1 MIEIDLKR
9 LLKRQVVGERIFLS
23 LSFLALVIVLSSL
36 IVLIVDVIADG
47 HSRLS
52 LQFLTGFPSRKPEE
66 AGILVPLVGSIYMIF
81 LTGLFALPLGVGA
94 AIYLEAYA
102 PKNWFSSLVELNIA
116 NLAAVPSIIYGLLG
130 LELFVRMMGLGRSLI
145 AGALTMALLLQPVII
160 IVSREAIRSI
170 PTSIWEASFA
180 LGATRWQTIRN
191 QILPL
196 AMPGI
201 MTGTILSFSRAIGET
216 APLITMGALTYI
228 AFLPDGIFSPF
239 TVLPIQ
245 IFNWVSRPQKGF
257 MVNAAAGIIILLIIL
272 ILLNSLAVWLR
283 NKFQRRLN
291 W

>member
-1 MIEIDLKR
+1 MIDIDIKR
-9 LLKRQVVGERIFLS
+9 LLKKQVIGERIFLS
-23 LSFLALVIVLSSL
+23 LSFLAMIVVLLSLAIL
-36 IVLIVDVIADG
+36 IIDVIADG
-47 HSRLS
+47 YSRLS
-52 LQFLTGFPSRKPEE
+52 LQFLMSFPSRKPEE
-66 AGILVPLVGSIYMIF
+66 AGILAPLIGSIYMII
-81 LTGLFALPLGVGA
+81 LTGIFALPLGVGA

-102 PKNWFSSLVELNIA
+102 PKNWLSNLVELNIA

-130 LELFVRMMGLGRSLI
+130 LELFVRLMGLGRSLV

-180 LGATRWQTIRN
+180 IGATRWQTIRH

-228 AFLPDGIFSPF
+228 AFLPDSLLSPF

-257 MVNAAAGIIILLIIL
+257 LINAAAGIIILLIIL
-272 ILLNSLAVWLR
+272 ILMNSLAVWLR
-283 NKFQRRLN
+283 NRFQKRLN

>member
-23 LSFLALVIVLSSL
+23 LSFLALIVVLLSL
-36 IVLIVDVIADG
+36 IVLIIDVIADG

>member
-9 LLKRQVVGERIFLS
+9 LLKKQVIGERIFLS
-23 LSFLALVIVLSSL
+23 LSFLALIVVLLSL
-36 IVLIVDVIADG
+36 VVLIIDVIADG

-52 LQFLTGFPSRKPEE
+52 LQFLLGFPSRKPEE
-66 AGILVPLVGSIYMIF
+66 AGILVPLVGSIYMII
-81 LTGLFALPLGVGA
+81 LTGIFALPLGVGA

-170 PTSIWEASFA
+170 PISIWEASFA

-201 MTGTILSFSRAIGET
+201 MTGAILAFSRAIGET

-228 AFLPDGIFSPF
+228 AFLPDSIFSPF

-257 MVNAAAGIIILLIIL
+257 MVNAAAGIIVLLVIL

-283 NKFQRRLN
+283 NKLQRRLN

>member
-1 MIEIDLKR
+1 MIDLDVKKI
-9 LLKRQVVGERIFLS
+9 LKKQILGERIFVS
-23 LSFLALVIVLSSL
+23 ASFLALVVVLLSL
-36 IVLIVDVIADG
+36 LLLILDVIADG
-47 HSRLS
+47 HSRVG
-52 LQFLTGFPSRKPEE
+52 LQFLLGFPSRKPQE
-66 AGILVPLVGSIYMIF
+66 AGILIPLVGSIYMII
-81 LTGLFALPLGVGA
+81 LTGIFALPLGVGA

-102 PKNWFSSLVELNIA
+102 PKNWFSDLVELNIA

-130 LELFVRMMGLGRSLI
+130 LEVFVRLLGLGRSLI

-160 IVSREAIRSI
+160 IISREAIRAI
-170 PTSIWEASFA
+170 PTTIWEASFA
-180 LGATRWQTIRN
+180 LGATRWQTIRH
-191 QILPL
+191 QIIPL

-201 MTGTILSFSRAIGET
+201 MTGAILSFSRAIGET

-228 AFLPDGIFSPF
+228 AFLPDSIFSPF

-257 MVNAAAGIIILLIIL
+257 LVNAAAGIIILLIIL
-272 ILLNSLAVWLR
+272 ILLNSIAVWLR

>member
-1 MIEIDLKR
+1 MIDIDIKR
-9 LLKRQVVGERIFLS
+9 LLKKQVIGERIFLS
-23 LSFLALVIVLSSL
+23 LSFLAMIVVLLALAIL
-36 IVLIVDVIADG
+36 IIDVIADG
-47 HSRLS
+47 YSRLS
-52 LQFLTGFPSRKPEE
+52 LQFLMSFPSRKPEE
-66 AGILVPLVGSIYMIF
+66 AGILAPLIGSIYMII
-81 LTGLFALPLGVGA
+81 LTGIFALPLGVGA

-102 PKNWFSSLVELNIA
+102 PKNWLSNLVELNIA

-130 LELFVRMMGLGRSLI
+130 LELFVRLMGLGRSLV

-180 LGATRWQTIRN
+180 IGATRWQTIRH

-228 AFLPDGIFSPF
+228 AFLPDSLLSPF

-257 MVNAAAGIIILLIIL
+257 LINAAAGIIILLIIL
-272 ILLNSLAVWLR
+272 ILMNSLAVWLR
-283 NKFQRRLN
+283 NRFQKRLN

>member
-9 LLKRQVVGERIFLS
+9 LLKKQVVGERIFLS
-23 LSFLALVIVLSSL
+23 LSFLALIVVLLSL
-36 IVLIVDVIADG
+36 IVLIIDVIADG

-170 PTSIWEASFA
+170 PISIWEASFA

>member
-9 LLKRQVVGERIFLS
+9 LLKKQVVGERIFLS
-23 LSFLALVIVLSSL
+23 LSFLALIVVLSSL
-36 IVLIVDVIADG
+36 IVLIIDVIADG

-66 AGILVPLVGSIYMIF
+66 AGILVPLVGSIYMII
-81 LTGLFALPLGVGA
+81 LTGLFALPLGIGA

-170 PTSIWEASFA
+170 PISIWEASFA
-180 LGATRWQTIRN
+180 LGATRWQTIRH

-201 MTGTILSFSRAIGET
+201 MTGAILSFSRAIGET

>member
-9 LLKRQVVGERIFLS
+9 LLKRQVVGERIFRS
-23 LSFLALVIVLSSL
+23 LSFLAIVVVLLSL
-36 IVLIVDVIADG
+36 IVLIIDVIADG

-66 AGILVPLVGSIYMIF
+66 AGILVPLVGSVYMII

-102 PKNWFSSLVELNIA
+102 PKSWFSSLVELNIA

-228 AFLPDGIFSPF
+228 AFLPDSIFSPF

-257 MVNAAAGIIILLIIL
+257 MVNAAAGIIVLLIIL

>member
-1 MIEIDLKR
+1 MIEIDLKK
-9 LLKRQVVGERIFLS
+9 LLKKQVVGERIFLS
-23 LSFLALVIVLSSL
+23 LSFLALIVVLLSL
-36 IVLIVDVIADG
+36 IVLIIDVIADG

-66 AGILVPLVGSIYMIF
+66 AGILVPLVGSIYMII

-257 MVNAAAGIIILLIIL
+257 LVNAAAGIIILLVIL

>member
-1 MIEIDLKR
+1 MIDINLKK
-9 LLKRQVVGERIFLS
+9 LLKKQVLGERIFIS
-23 LSFLALVIVLSSL
+23 LSCLALIVVLSSL
-36 IVLIVDVIADG
+36 IVLIIDVIADG

-52 LQFLTGFPSRKPEE
+52 LQFLTGFPSRRPEE
-66 AGILVPLVGSIYMIF
+66 AGILAALVGSIYMII

-160 IVSREAIRSI
+160 IVSREAIRTI
-170 PTSIWEASFA
+170 PISIWEASFA
-180 LGATRWQTIRN
+180 LGATRWQTIRH
-191 QILPL
+191 QIMPL

-201 MTGTILSFSRAIGET
+201 MTGAILAFSRAIGET

-228 AFLPDGIFSPF
+228 AFLPDSIFSPF

-257 MVNAAAGIIILLIIL
+257 LVNAAAGIIVLLVIL
-272 ILLNSLAVWLR
+272 ILLNSFAVWLR
-283 NKFQRRLN
+283 NKLQRRLN

>member
-1 MIEIDLKR
+1 MIEIDLKK

-23 LSFLALVIVLSSL
+23 LSFLALIVVLLSL
-36 IVLIVDVIADG
+36 IVLIIDVIADG

-66 AGILVPLVGSIYMIF
+66 AGILVPLVGSIYMII